1 MSNFSDTLNNIERAM
16 DNIKVDQPKVEK
28 GVTKAARRVR
38 KELQSIA
45 KWCKDGRKHAL
56 EASKSK

>member
-1 MSNFSDTLNNIERAM
+1 MSNFSDTLINIERSI
-16 DNIKVDQPKVEK
+16 DSIKLDQPKVEK

-45 KWCKDGRKHAL
+45 KWCKEGRKHAL

>member
-1 MSNFSDTLNNIERAM
+1 MSNFSDTLSNMERAI

-38 KELQSIA
+38 KELQQIA
-45 KWCKDGRKHAL
+45 KWCKQARHEAL
-56 EASKSK
+56 AAAKSE